1 MLHTID
7 DLLVRV
13 SAMRDI
19 ALLAH
24 REKYTKGD
32 NYNVDLVTSYVEQ
45 IQSMAATLAGDR
57 TINPKLK
64 HKKDIKELN
73 DY

>member
-1 MLHTID
+1 
-7 DLLVRV
+7 
-13 SAMRDI
+13 
-19 ALLAH
+19 LLAH

-73 DY
+73 DH